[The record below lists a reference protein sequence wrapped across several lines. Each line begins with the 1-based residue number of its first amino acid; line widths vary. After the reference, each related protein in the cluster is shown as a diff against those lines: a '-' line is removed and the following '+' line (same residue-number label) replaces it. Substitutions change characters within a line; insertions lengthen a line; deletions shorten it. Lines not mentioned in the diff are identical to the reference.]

1 MVACAAEPP
10 AAENEAMTEP
20 LATVSAAPPTVP
32 IEAIRGEFPILEN
45 TTYLNSCSLGALS
58 RRSEAYLQEFLER
71 WHTMGASAWYEH
83 WLGRIDLL
91 RGKVARFLGAE
102 TRELALMP
110 STSAALSVI
119 GESVDYSQRNRIVC
133 TELDFPTL
141 AYQWM
146 VKPEVEVVVLESPDG
161 IRVDLE
167 QYESA
172 VDEHTAFVATS
183 HVFFTTGFAQDL
195 AGIAEIAHGAGA
207 HCLIDGYQGAG
218 QVDLD
223 LSATG
228 VDFYTA
234 GPLKWLCGGAGLAY
248 LYVRGDLINELEP
261 RITSW
266 FAARDQFRFDV
277 REFEL
282 HDDARRFEM
291 GTPALP
297 TVHTALGGQEV
308 VDEVGMGEIAARN
321 RALIDHLVGRCREAG
336 FSLRLPEPDARTA
349 IVMVAHPDPPAAVA
363 HLGDNGIIVDH
374 RPGHVRVS
382 PHFYNTTEELDRF
395 VEVLRGYAS

>member
-32 IEAIRGEFPILEN
+32 IEAIRGEFPILEKHDLPQLVLPRC
-45 TTYLNSCSLGALS
+45 TVTSFGGVPTGVPGAV
-58 RRSEAYLQEFLER
+58 A
-71 WHTMGASAWYEH
+71 HDGASAWYEH

-183 HVFFTTGFAQDL
+183 HVFFTTG
-195 AGIAEIAHGAGA
+195 
-207 HCLIDGYQGAG
+207 
-218 QVDLD
+218 
-223 LSATG
+223 
-228 VDFYTA
+228 
-234 GPLKWLCGGAGLAY
+234 
-248 LYVRGDLINELEP
+248 
-261 RITSW
+261 
-266 FAARDQFRFDV
+266 
-277 REFEL
+277 
-282 HDDARRFEM
+282 
-291 GTPALP
+291 
-297 TVHTALGGQEV
+297 
-308 VDEVGMGEIAARN
+308 
-321 RALIDHLVGRCREAG
+321 
-336 FSLRLPEPDARTA
+336 SLRTW
-349 IVMVAHPDPPAAVA
+349 
-363 HLGDNGIIVDH
+363 
-374 RPGHVRVS
+374 RVS
-382 PHFYNTTEELDRF
+382 RRSLTGQAPT
-395 VEVLRGYAS
+395 A